1 MTTNNKQYQSNY
13 MKNYIINSKKI
24 ICSLCNKEY
33 KKVYEYRHFQSKNHK
48 TILEFNKNFNNLKN
62 LIINI

>member
-13 MKNYIINSKKI
+13 MKDYIKNSKKI

-48 TILEFNKNFNNLKN
+48 TILEFKNNFNNLKN
-62 LIINI
+62 FVIII